1 MKNYK
6 LRYLPLFSD
15 DLFEAAS
22 YISNRLNNHQA
33 AERLISEVEKAILER
48 LKMPLSFEPFK
59 PKKNRKD
66 TYYRIYV
73 GNYTVFYVVID
84 DVMEVRRLIYGKR
97 DLDKLF

>member
-1 MKNYK
+1 
-6 LRYLPLFSD
+6 
-15 DLFEAAS
+15 
-22 YISNRLNNHQA
+22 
-33 AERLISEVEKAILER
+33 
-48 LKMPLSFEPFK
+48 MPLSFEQFK
-59 PKKNRKD
+59 SKKNRKD